1 MHQDIDLS
9 VDPVVSAEQQHDVQ
23 FHWEH
28 VHQELRH
35 YLPSQAPLKDFIH
48 HNTLHAFQKHP
59 FYEGLELA
67 SAIFGY
73 KVSLSLREYRRL
85 YIAGDIRDE
94 ILDRTIV
101 RLKGEASLA
110 YWRRQA
116 LEGQY
121 SELTYPRVGAL
132 RAQWKLLYGVDVD
145 AMVHPLLFRILC
157 SYLDQGISIWD
168 FPVSSAGFLASLRLL
183 EQQSAVSF
191 FKNARVRAMLLDEQL
206 RMEDL
211 LLLLTGDPALFEN
224 YLFDQQFAHPGWSG
238 MVAVIESD
246 SGNLLENKKISLYDL
261 IVFELLLEIDALD
274 THFPKG
280 WDSLSLCSGYEPVDL
295 FAPVK
300 RTELHELLIIWQEA
314 YEWSYYDQV
323 LAGIKR
329 SMERI
334 NVVETPSTP
343 SFQALFCIDDRYCSL
358 RRYVESLDTSCRT
371 YGTPGFFGVEFYF
384 QPHGSSFLLK
394 SCPAPVTPRYL
405 IKEESDTKTRQRDL
419 HFSRHSQVF
428 HSGWLIAQTL
438 GFWSAVKLFM
448 QIFRPSMSPA
458 TATSLRHMDKNAR
471 LSIAFEPEQRFEQGL
486 QVGFKTDEMISRVEN
501 VLRSI
506 GLVNDFAPLVY
517 VIGHG
522 ASSVNNPHYAAYDC
536 GACSGKAGSVNA
548 RVFCHMAND
557 PQVRAGLAARGIVIP
572 EGTHFIGGLHDTTR
586 DEIVY
591 YDEDQLLPEQ
601 QKQHFKHR
609 FTFDRAL
616 QNNAKERSRRFVLV
630 NTRQPAE
637 RIHALIKQRSVSL
650 FEPRPELN
658 HATNALCVIGPRTL
672 SSKVFLDRRS
682 FLNSY
687 DYSIDP
693 DGKYLSGILDAVA
706 PVCGGI
712 NLEYYFSR
720 VDPQKLGAGSKL
732 PHNVM
737 GLLGVANGIDG
748 DLRPGLPGQMTEVHD
763 PVRLLVIAQHRPAV
777 VLSSI
782 QQNPATW
789 QWFINGWIW
798 LVAADPDSGSL
809 WLFKDGSFVP
819 YEPLHTLDTRATMDS
834 LLETSAD
841 NLPPVWLST
850 AP

>member
-1 MHQDIDLS
+1 MHHDIDSS
-9 VDPVVSAEQQHDVQ
+9 VGQVASTDGRIDVQ
-23 FHWEH
+23 FHWER
-28 VHQELRH
+28 VHHDLRH

-48 HNTLHAFQKHP
+48 HNTLHAFQKYS
-59 FYEGLELA
+59 FYEGLERA

-73 KVSLSLREYRRL
+73 KVSLSLREFRRL
-85 YIAGDIRDE
+85 YAAGDIKDE
-94 ILDRTIV
+94 MLDRAII
-101 RLKGEASLA
+101 RLKGEESLA

-116 LEGQY
+116 TEAQY
-121 SELTYPRVGAL
+121 NELTYPRVGTL
-132 RAQWKLLYGVDVD
+132 RAHWKLLYGIDLD

-168 FPVSSAGFLASLRLL
+168 FPASPEGFLASIRLL
-183 EQQSAVSF
+183 EQQSAISF
-191 FKNARVRAMLLDEQL
+191 FKNARARALLLDEQL

-211 LLLLTGDPALFEN
+211 LLLLTGKPDLYEN

-238 MVAVIESD
+238 MVAVLESNPG
-246 SGNLLENKKISLYDL
+246 SLLENKTISLYDL
-261 IVFELLLEIDALD
+261 IIFELLLEIDALD
-274 THFPKG
+274 THFPNG
-280 WDSLSLCSGYEPVDL
+280 WESLAQCSGYEPVDL

-300 RTELHELLIIWQEA
+300 RTELHEILIIWQEA

-323 LAGIKR
+323 LAGIQR
-329 SMERI
+329 SLSRMDAAE
-334 NVVETPSTP
+334 ETSTP

-358 RRYVESLDTSCRT
+358 RRYVESLDKNCRT
-371 YGTPGFFGVEFYF
+371 YGTPGFFGIEFYF
-384 QPHGSSFLLK
+384 QPHGSSFRLK

-405 IKEESDTKTRQRDL
+405 IKEEGETQNRARDL
-419 HFSRHSQVF
+419 HFSRHTQVL

-471 LSIAFEPEQRFEQGL
+471 LTIAFEPKRRFEHGL

-506 GLVNDFAPLVY
+506 GLVDDFAPLVY
-517 VIGHG
+517 VLGHG

-548 RVFCHMAND
+548 RVFCYMAND
-557 PQVRAGLAARGIVIP
+557 PEVRAGLTARGIVIP
-572 EGTHFIGGLHDTTR
+572 DSTRFVGGLHDTTR

-591 YDEDQLLPEQ
+591 YDEDQLLPAQ
-601 QKQHFKHR
+601 QQLHLRHR

-616 QNNAKERSRRFVLV
+616 QQNAKERSRRFVLV

-637 RIHALIKQRSVSL
+637 RIHALVKRRSVSL

-658 HATNALCVIGPRTL
+658 HATNALCVIGPRAL
-672 SSKVFLDRRS
+672 SAKVFLDRRS

-687 DYSIDP
+687 DYRIDP
-693 DGKYLSGILDAVA
+693 EGRYLSGILDAVA

-763 PVRLLVIAQHRPAV
+763 PVRLLVIAQHRPS
-777 VLSSI
+777 VLLSAI
-782 QQNPATW
+782 QRNPATW
-789 QWFINGWIW
+789 QWFVNGWIW
-798 LVAADPDSGSL
+798 LVAADPDSGKL
-809 WLFKDGSFVP
+809 WLFKKGTFIP
-819 YEPLHTLDTRATMDS
+819 YEPLHTLATQTDIDS

-841 NLPPVWLST
+841 NLPPMWLAS
-850 AP
+850 AN